1 MQNKEGVPTPTGTV
15 PYDEAIETYGETT
28 GIMVKKDGKEVPF
41 QIVGK
46 QLVLLMEVGK
56 YYQTSCDNG
65 SPCYV
70 KMLSGNQMLLAIESP
85 LAVLVQHGLFT
96 MAGAREIKRILFEK
110 KMNEIVF
117 ELNTLKNTHA

>member
-1 MQNKEGVPTPTGTV
+1 
-15 PYDEAIETYGETT
+15 
-28 GIMVKKDGKEVPF
+28 MVKKDGKEVPF

-70 KMLSGNQMLLAIESP
+70 KVLSGNQMLLAIESP